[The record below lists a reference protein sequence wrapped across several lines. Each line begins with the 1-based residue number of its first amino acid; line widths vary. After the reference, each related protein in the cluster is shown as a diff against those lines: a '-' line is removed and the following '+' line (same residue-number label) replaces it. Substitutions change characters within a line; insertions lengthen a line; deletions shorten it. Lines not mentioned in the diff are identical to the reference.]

1 VHSKGVP
8 EMYSELQAGGVANSI
23 VVKGGA
29 PAVVPLWAAFAAL
42 GLNGGLTVRC
52 ETPRIASD
60 VL

>member
-1 VHSKGVP
+1 
-8 EMYSELQAGGVANSI
+8 MYSELQAGGVANSI